1 MFLENNKIYKVKSYI
16 NGSYD
21 NYKYH
26 YVSPIRCREVNED
39 DTYNA
44 MQKLEGMSDD
54 NAHLMSVTQYN
65 EYKENRKVLE
75 KEFNSTTPLSFVE
88 CRFITQ
94 VPHGYEPT
102 LYIERHM
109 LEPLDTEEALKVML
123 NEFRRMA
130 DTRPRNDYNSHL
142 NAIVEDALTEA
153 VEGI

>member
-1 MFLENNKIYKVKSYI
+1 
-16 NGSYD
+16 
-21 NYKYH
+21 
-26 YVSPIRCREVNED
+26 
-39 DTYNA
+39 

-54 NAHLMSVTQYN
+54 NTHLMSVTQYN

>member
-1 MFLENNKIYKVKSYI
+1 MQELERMV
-16 NGSYD
+16 D
-21 NYKYH
+21 
-26 YVSPIRCREVNED
+26 E
-39 DTYNA
+39 
-44 MQKLEGMSDD
+44 
-54 NAHLMSVTQYN
+54 NAHSMSVAQYN

-88 CRFITQ
+88 YRFLTQ

-109 LEPLDTEEALKVML
+109 LEPLDTEESLKVML

-130 DTRPRNDYNSHL
+130 DTRPRHNYNSHL
-142 NAIVEDALTEA
+142 NTIVEDALTEI